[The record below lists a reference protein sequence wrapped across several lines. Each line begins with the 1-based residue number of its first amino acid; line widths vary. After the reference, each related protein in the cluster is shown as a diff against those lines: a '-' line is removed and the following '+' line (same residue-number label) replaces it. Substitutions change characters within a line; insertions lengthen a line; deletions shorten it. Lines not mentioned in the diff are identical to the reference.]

1 MTSQWVSIVC
11 HQTRRKRPL
20 SDRERE
26 RGTVNKPPFV
36 LLGPR
41 SPKWQHELLFVM
53 HIHSLS
59 PVNAFHNFPVPNNN
73 TKNEKTTMARKT
85 LYCFDCNWYLA
96 NVASVA
102 AWAFVCSH
110 KVFLADSSAWY
121 NNRQCPIKTKKR
133 GNTPPKGPLG
143 PLFQPSQ
150 RNAFSLA
157 GAGGGHKTLDAS
169 VNKKVSRKLHLGS
182 CHNKCD
188 GGGYNKQFI
197 MQLIFFLGW
206 QVDLSN
212 FVSGYGWHWRKL
224 FQTACHKIEKAEND
238 AMF

>member
-73 TKNEKTTMARKT
+73 TKNEKIQWQGRPYIVLIVIGIWPMLPVWLHEPLSAPTRSFWLIPVPDTTTDSVQSKQKKEETHHPRVH
-85 LYCFDCNWYLA
+85 LDLCFNRL
-96 NVASVA
+96 
-102 AWAFVCSH
+102 
-110 KVFLADSSAWY
+110 KEMPFLW
-121 NNRQCPIKTKKR
+121 QGLVVGIK
-133 GNTPPKGPLG
+133 
-143 PLFQPSQ
+143 
-150 RNAFSLA
+150 
-157 GAGGGHKTLDAS
+157 HWM
-169 VNKKVSRKLHLGS
+169 HL
-182 CHNKCD
+182 
-188 GGGYNKQFI
+188 
-197 MQLIFFLGW
+197 
-206 QVDLSN
+206 
-212 FVSGYGWHWRKL
+212 
-224 FQTACHKIEKAEND
+224 
-238 AMF
+238 